1 MFERNVDQ
9 KMAFIIAVF
18 CSDLATDEYI
28 RQLKDTIS
36 TKTTK

>member
-9 KMAFIIAVF
+9 KMAFIIVVF
-18 CSDLATDEYI
+18 CSVLAIEESI
-28 RQLKDTIS
+28 RQLKDTDS